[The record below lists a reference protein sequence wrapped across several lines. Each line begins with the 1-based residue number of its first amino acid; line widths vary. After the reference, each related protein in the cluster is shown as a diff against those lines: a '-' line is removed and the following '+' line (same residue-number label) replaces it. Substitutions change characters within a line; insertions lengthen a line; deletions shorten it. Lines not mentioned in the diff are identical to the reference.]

1 MSFYTDIAYE
11 SCGDNMKKSAN
22 LQYGC
27 EEFIV
32 NINSTIKEKKYG
44 KPRGEYYLLN
54 CPNLDLLAPVVYDY
68 IVNRLANYLKEVIN
82 AKVQSQTKNILVV
95 GLGNERL
102 VTDSLGSRTVNK
114 LCVNCDLNNT
124 QNKLYAFSPGVMAT
138 TGLPTDKIIKS
149 IVKEIEPDLI
159 ILVDSLCAISTA
171 RLGSSF
177 QITDNGLK
185 PGGAVNSDA
194 KLINAKFLGKP
205 TISIGSPLVVKTET
219 IVGEVISKISED
231 IDYDFGIIKNVNNF
245 LVTPKDI
252 DRLVSIDSD
261 IISSA
266 IVLALYDISVV
277 EQNKLKF

>member
-11 SCGDNMKKSAN
+11 NCGDNMKKSAN

-32 NINSTIKEKKYG
+32 NINSTIKEKKYR

-54 CPNLDLLAPVVYDY
+54 CPNLDLLAPDVYDY

-82 AKVQSQTKNILVV
+82 AKVESQTKNILVV

-102 VTDSLGSRTVNK
+102 VTDSLGTRTVNK
-114 LCVNCDLNNT
+114 LCINCDLNNT

-138 TGLPTDKIIKS
+138 TGLPTEKIIKS
-149 IVKEIEPDLI
+149 IVREIDPDLV

-194 KLINAKFLGKP
+194 KLINTKFLGKP

-219 IVGEVISKISED
+219 IVGEVISKISD
-231 IDYDFGIIKNVNNF
+231 VSKCLFILSPSSPPRTYFCFSYIK
-245 LVTPKDI
+245 P
-252 DRLVSIDSD
+252 S
-261 IISSA
+261 
-266 IVLALYDISVV
+266 
-277 EQNKLKF
+277 